1 MLAVLAFVALLRAP
15 SVDIPRDSYGVP
27 HIAAS
32 SWEEAFYKAG
42 YAVAQDRLWQMEL
55 SRRISRGRLS
65 ELLGSDYIST
75 DKEVLR
81 FAYSDDELQK
91 QLKEL
96 SVKARTAIEA
106 YTKGVNGYISDAEA
120 NGGLPPKYGEL
131 HAKPEP
137 WSELDSVAISIRLWR
152 MFGRGGAGEL
162 RNLAALEYLKT
173 QKCKDHALDVFDDM
187 AWQND
192 PTSPTTVLPEDDM
205 PASQRPSFPKL
216 TRAITEKHLAM
227 LPKLSFFELLPS
239 VRLASLTTSTRVAQN
254 LNVPYKTG
262 SYAIVVGKNRS
273 ATGVPLLLSAPQMG
287 FTNPSIAHEMSISA
301 PGIQTCGM
309 DVPGIPGVLIG
320 YSPTFA
326 WGLTSGVADL
336 EDIFYFKT
344 DAADSYQYGGKSLKI
359 EKLTFNLKVKGQ
371 DSQTV
376 TQQRTLY
383 GPIVLSTKSGGG
395 YVFARKSTY
404 WQKEM
409 KAYDSLIRMYSVT
422 KPSQIGEALADC
434 PMTFNLFYAFKSG
447 DIGYRY
453 IGHAPVRAD
462 GFDPRLPVPASPEN
476 DWKGLIP
483 QSQMPHVENPKSG
496 LLTNWNNKAAAWWP
510 NGDTPVWG
518 AIFRVSIL
526 RDALAKPKLKISDLE
541 NAAWTIAR
549 TTEHGSSLYPLILAK
564 IDRSK
569 LTPMEADAL
578 AYLQSFNGRMLD
590 GDQSAAIYNQLYACL
605 QEELFYGSA
614 GNFISEDLF
623 RMVAQPSL
631 VLKAYQGKTIYNYL
645 GSRTQSEVATSAFR
659 KTCQKLSAQAGDDPG
674 LWRYSCPKIMAVG
687 TPPVP
692 YSNRGTYIQ
701 LIELRPTPIGRNV
714 TPPGV
719 AESGPH
725 ATDQIDLARAWLFKA
740 MRF

>member
-1 MLAVLAFVALLRAP
+1 
-15 SVDIPRDSYGVP
+15 
-27 HIAAS
+27 
-32 SWEEAFYKAG
+32 
-42 YAVAQDRLWQMEL
+42 MEL
-55 SRRISRGRLS
+55 SRRLSRGRLA
-65 ELLGSDYIST
+65 ELLGPDYVSS

-81 FAYSDDELQK
+81 FAYADSELK
-91 QLKEL
+91 KMFAEL
-96 SVKARTAIEA
+96 SVKAKSAIQA
-106 YTKGVNGYISDAEA
+106 YTKGVNGYISDAEE
-120 NGGLPPKYGEL
+120 NGLLPPKYAEIK
-131 HAKPEP
+131 AKPEP

-173 QKCKDHALDVFDDM
+173 QKCKDKLLDVFDDM

-192 PTSPTTVLPEDDM
+192 ATSPTTVLAEDDLPVEKR
-205 PASQRPSFPKL
+205 PAFPKL

-227 LPKLSFFELLPS
+227 LPKLNLFELLPS
-239 VRLASLTTSTRVAQN
+239 VRLASLSTSTRVAQN
-254 LNVPYKTG
+254 LNVPFKTG

-287 FTNPSIAHEMSISA
+287 FTNPSIVHEMSISA
-301 PGIQTCGM
+301 PGIQACGM

-344 DAADSYQYGGKSLKI
+344 DGTESYQYGGQTLSIEKQTFSLK
-359 EKLTFNLKVKGQ
+359 VRGQ
-371 DSQTV
+371 DPQSV
-376 TQQRTLY
+376 TQQRTLF

-404 WQKEM
+404 WLKEM
-409 KAYDSLIRMYSVT
+409 KAYDSLIQMYSIT
-422 KPSQIGEALADC
+422 KPTQIREALANC

-447 DIGYRY
+447 EIGYRY
-453 IGHAPVRAD
+453 IGHVPVRAE
-462 GFDPRLPVPASPEN
+462 GFDPRLPVPASPET
-476 DWKGLIP
+476 DWKGIVP
-483 QSQMPHVENPKSG
+483 VSQMPHVENPKCG

-526 RDALAKPKLKISDLE
+526 RDALVKPKLKITDLE

-549 TTEHGSSLYPLILAK
+549 TTEHGSSLYPLILSK
-564 IDRSK
+564 IDKAK
-569 LTPMEADAL
+569 LTPVEADAL
-578 AYLQSFNGRMLD
+578 TYLQAYNGRMLD
-590 GDQSAAIYNQLYACL
+590 GDQGATIYNQLFASL

-631 VLKAYQGKTIYNYL
+631 VLKAIQGKTLFNYL
-645 GSRTQSEVATSAFR
+645 GSRTQSEVATAAFR
-659 KTCQKLSAQAGDDPG
+659 KACQKLSAQAGDDPG

-714 TPPGV
+714 LPPGV

-725 ATDQIDLARAWLFKA
+725 SADQIDLARAWLFKT